1 MLVLS
6 RRPNDKVV
14 FPHLGITV
22 EILRVTGNSVRV
34 GIDAPPDVAVVR
46 NEIMEQGKLFPRP
59 EVAESKGISVH
70 RLRNKLN
77 KASLALYVMQR
88 QLEAGK
94 TVEAEE
100 NLNKALTE
108 FEALD
113 QEIGNYEQQRAAARA
128 ASGER
133 SALLVEDDD
142 NEAALLAEYLRMSGF
157 RVETSPDG
165 CEALNYLATHRPDV
179 VLLDMHMPRCDGPT
193 TISAIRR
200 NPQLS
205 GVKVFAVSGSS
216 PNQANVPI
224 GPAGVDRWFSKPLN
238 PRMLV
243 AELNRDL
250 VPDST
255 TH

>member
-59 EVAESKGISVH
+59 EVAEAKGISVH

-94 TVEAEE
+94 TAEAEE

-157 RVETSPDG
+157 RVDTSPDG